1 MADTG
6 ASLPDIRFQ
15 PTDGLTYNPNEP
27 LYWDCAAL
35 QKELDRSFE
44 LCHSCRMCFKYCQ
57 SFPTLF
63 SAVDTHGDVR
73 RIPEA
78 MRRQVVDECFQCKLC
93 YTQCPYTEMENH
105 PFRLD
110 FPHLMMRAKAVAR
123 RKDGIPLRERILAD
137 PDRLGR
143 MGTLLPA
150 LANWGNSL
158 RANRLLMEK
167 VAGIHRDKLLPRF
180 ASPTFDQ
187 WFRTRTGGAE
197 ETPDGQH
204 PVVLFATCSV
214 TYNNPAVG
222 RAATEVLRHNGCRVA
237 CPAVECCGMPAL
249 DAGDVELARRKARR
263 NVEALLPYVERG
275 YRIAVI
281 NPTCSLMMKEEVP
294 QLLDDPADRPLAKA
308 ARKVAAATRDV
319 SEYLWE
325 LRAEGHFKEDFRST
339 PGGNLAYHA
348 PCHLRLQNIGFR
360 GRDLIRRIPGVKPRL
375 VAECCGH
382 DGTWAMKKEYFE
394 LALRNGEKAFAGM
407 REAEA
412 EVWSTDCPLAALQFE
427 QACGRKVL
435 HPVEVLER
443 AYRDDGFLQKVE
455 EPAPDAS
462 RA

>member
-1 MADTG
+1 MAESG
-6 ASLPDIRFQ
+6 GSLPDIRFQ
-15 PTDGLTYNPNEP
+15 PTEGLTYNPNEP
-27 LYWDCAAL
+27 LYWDRAAL

-78 MRRQVVDECFQCKLC
+78 THRRVVDECFQCKLC
-93 YTQCPYTEMENH
+93 YTQCPYTEKENH
-105 PFRLD
+105 PFKLD
-110 FPHLMMRAKAVAR
+110 FPRLLMRAKAVER
-123 RKDGIPLRERILAD
+123 RAGGIPLRDRMLAD

-143 MGTLLPA
+143 IGTLLPA
-150 LANWGNSL
+150 LANWGSSL
-158 RANRLLMEK
+158 RPNRVAMEMLG
-167 VAGIHRDKLLPRF
+167 GIHRDKLLPRF
-180 ASPTFDQ
+180 ASPTFDV
-187 WFRTRTGGAE
+187 WFRTQTGGAD

-204 PVVLFATCSV
+204 PVVLFATCFV

-222 RAATEVLRHNGCRVA
+222 RAAIEVLRHSGCRVA
-237 CPAVECCGMPAL
+237 CPTVECCGMPAL
-249 DAGDVELARRKARR
+249 DAGDVELARRKSKL
-263 NVEALLPYVERG
+263 NVLALLPYVERG
-275 YRIAVI
+275 YRVAVI
-281 NPTCSLMMKEEVP
+281 NPTCSLMMKEEVA
-294 QLLDDPADRPLAKA
+294 LILDDPADRPLAEA
-308 ARKVAAATRDV
+308 ARKVAAATRDL

-325 LRAEGHFKEDFRST
+325 LRAEGHFREDFRST
-339 PGGNLAYHA
+339 PGENVAYHA

-382 DGTWAMKKEYFE
+382 DGTWAMKKEHFE
-394 LALRNGEKAFAGM
+394 LALRNGEKAFEGM

-427 QACGRKVL
+427 QTCGRKAL

-443 AYRDDGFLQKVE
+443 AYREDGFPQKVGG
-455 EPAPDAS
+455 PAPGAS
-462 RA
+462 EA